1 MIEKS
6 FIPNT
11 SIWIFYSCHKEFSFL
26 CFFVG
31 SMFIFLSFERSSF
44 YSSFASICWKI
55 FPKIH
60 WLFFM
65 VAHVS
70 PTGDILLIFH
80 KHGCGHWWSI
90 YPDGRKAPKTGI
102 KRLCIVKKKFETEFS
117 SDAVFGVSVFDV
129 YLEVALS
136 FLHSQCS
143 LSGVKWNIPN
153 IQLSIHLRL
162 AG

>member
-6 FIPNT
+6 FNAIAVYEYFICAIKN
-11 SIWIFYSCHKEFSFL
+11 SRYFA
-26 CFFVG
+26 FFVG